1 MMNANFRDPKLFSK
15 LVQKKRGNTM
25 LSFDGKE
32 YKGYAQVLSGFFE
45 YHNGNTSPPPVS
57 SENEDNMTYYY
68 ATINVEAISY
78 IVKQQNWRIPELS
91 FNQVQDIISRL
102 RSNKSPDILGFYA
115 KHVKNGGPIAVHFI
129 MQYLNM

>member
-102 RSNKSPDILGFYA
+102 RSNKYPGIWEFSA
-115 KHVKNGGPIAVHFI
+115 KQVKNGGPIAVHFI